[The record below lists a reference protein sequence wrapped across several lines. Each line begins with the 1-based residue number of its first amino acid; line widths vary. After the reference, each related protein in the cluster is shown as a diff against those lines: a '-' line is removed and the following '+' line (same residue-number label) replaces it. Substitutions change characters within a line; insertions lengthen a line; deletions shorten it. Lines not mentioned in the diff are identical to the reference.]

1 MYKRPHYIA
10 LGVVVLLTL
19 TIVNLPSS
27 TKARL
32 KLGIGSLYLPLFG
45 LTSFAREATRHT
57 GESLQTR
64 GQLLREN
71 EQFRRDNQELRLQA
85 DRLTDL
91 ERENNRLRQLLQWEQ
106 RNPGKYRAGR
116 VILRE
121 PANWWRT
128 VQIDLGGRDGVQ
140 TNMAVLSGDGFLVG
154 RISSVSLTRSQV
166 VLLGDPTCK
175 VSARVE
181 NDKSEAGIIG
191 GAGPLE
197 SEFVEMT
204 MMSRSAGLKP
214 GQIVKS
220 SGYGGLF
227 PPDIPIGKIVDMRA
241 TDYGLT
247 MVARV
252 KIEANLN
259 GLQEV
264 WVRVK

>member
-19 TIVNLPSS
+19 TIVNLPSQ

-32 KLGIGSLYLPLFG
+32 KLGIGSLFLPLFG
-45 LTSFAREATRHT
+45 LTTFAREATGHAS
-57 GESLQTR
+57 EALLTR
-64 GQLLREN
+64 GQLQKQNEDLRREN
-71 EQFRRDNQELRLQA
+71 QDLRLRA
-85 DRLTDL
+85 DRVEDI
-91 ERENNRLRQLLQWEQ
+91 ERENNRLRQLLGWQQ
-106 RNPGKYRAGR
+106 RQPAQHHLAR

-128 VQIDLGGRDGVQ
+128 IQINLGGRDGVQ

-154 RISSVSLTRSQV
+154 RVSSVSLTKSQV

-175 VSARVE
+175 VSVRVE
-181 NDKSEAGIIG
+181 NEKADAGVIG
-191 GAGPLE
+191 ASGPLE
-197 SEFVEMT
+197 SEFVEMAL
-204 MMSRSAGLKP
+204 MSKNANVKP

-220 SGYGGLF
+220 SGYGGMF
-227 PPDIPIGKIVDMRA
+227 PPDIPIGKVVDTHPA
-241 TDYGLT
+241 DYGLT
-247 MVARV
+247 TVARV

-264 WVRVK
+264 WVRYR

>member
-10 LGVVVLLTL
+10 LAVVVLLTL
-19 TIVNLPSS
+19 TIVNLPNQ

-32 KLGIGSLYLPLFG
+32 KLGIGSLFLPLFG
-45 LTSFAREATRHT
+45 LTSFAREVASHT
-57 GESLQTR
+57 GEAVLTR
-64 GQLLREN
+64 GQLQKEN
-71 EQFRRDNQELRLQA
+71 EQLRRENQELRLQA
-85 DRLTDL
+85 DRVAEL
-91 ERENNRLRQLLQWEQ
+91 ERENNRFRQLLQWQQ
-106 RNPGKYRAGR
+106 RQPIKYRSAR
-116 VILRE
+116 VVLRE

-140 TNMAVLSGDGFLVG
+140 TNMAVLSSEGFLVG
-154 RISSVSLTRSQV
+154 RISAVSYTRSQV

-181 NDKSEAGIIG
+181 NDKSDAGIVG

-204 MMSRSAGLKP
+204 MMTRTANLKP
-214 GQIVKS
+214 GQTVKS

-227 PPDIPIGKIVDMRA
+227 PPDIPIGKIVDTRA
-241 TDYGLT
+241 ADYGLSV
-247 MVARV
+247 VARV

-259 GLQEV
+259 GLEIV
-264 WVRVK
+264 WVRFH